1 MLKEFK
7 ALLSFFTRIPIYVE
21 DFNFEDIANYFYLI
35 ILIGYVFGIFSLIF
49 GYVFSFLLPNLLAAI
64 LILFLIEYLNGFH
77 HIDGLIDFG
86 DGWMAVGD
94 KRKKL
99 MAMKDRYIGCGGLVF
114 AIFVNLL
121 AITSISQILEISIL
135 YLLVVEVCAKL
146 GMLSCSTFGN
156 PLIEG
161 TGRYFVK
168 KSDEKFLTI
177 GVILTLPLLLIFN
190 GFERKVVIIAIITA
204 IIIGLCIAKISKKH
218 FGGVNGDILGASN
231 EITRVVVL
239 IVIIAS
245 IKLYSLIQL

>member
-1 MLKEFK
+1 MFKEFK
-7 ALLSFFTRIPIYVE
+7 ALLSFFTRIPIYIE
-21 DFNFEDIANYFYLI
+21 DFDFDDVANHFYLI
-35 ILIGYVFGIFSLIF
+35 ILIGYVFGIFSLIIS
-49 GYVFSFLLPNLLAAI
+49 YIFSFLFPNLLAAI
-64 LILFLIEYLNGFH
+64 LILFFIEYLNGFH

-114 AIFVNLL
+114 AIFVNLM
-121 AITSISQILEISIL
+121 AVASISYILEISIL

-168 KSDEKFLTI
+168 KADEKFLTI
-177 GVILTLPLLLIFN
+177 GIILSLPLLLIFS
-190 GFERKVVIIAIITA
+190 GVERKIIIIAIIIAIIT
-204 IIIGLCIAKISKKH
+204 GLCMAKIAKKH
-218 FGGVNGDILGASN
+218 FGGVNGDVLGASN

-239 IVIIAS
+239 ITIIAS
-245 IKLYSLIQL
+245 IKIFSLII

>member
-1 MLKEFK
+1 MFKEFK

-21 DFNFEDIANYFYLI
+21 DFDFENIANHFYLI
-35 ILIGYVFGIFSLIF
+35 ILIGYVFGIFSLLI
-49 GYVFSFLLPNLLAAI
+49 GYIFSFLFPNPLSAV
-64 LILFLIEYLNGFH
+64 LILFFVEYLNGFH

-99 MAMKDRYIGCGGLVF
+99 MAMKDRYIGCGGVVF

-121 AITSISQILEISIL
+121 AIISLSYILEINIL

-168 KSDEKFLTI
+168 KADEKFLTI
-177 GVILTLPLLLIFN
+177 GIILSLPLLLIFS
-190 GFERKVVIIAIITA
+190 GIERKIIIIAIITA
-204 IIIGLCIAKISKKH
+204 IITGLCMAKIAKKH

-231 EITRVVVL
+231 EITRVIVL
-239 IVIIAS
+239 LSIIAS
-245 IKLYSLIQL
+245 YKLLSLF